1 MDESTEQTG
10 LASAQRFVDP
20 DRPARRRAD
29 GTARDVTPPR
39 PLRTIWVVDALHR
52 NGAVHLSV
60 QLARRLVGEGARLV
74 VLRRL
79 PIEDE
84 VAIPG
89 DIDFVELGQASQR
102 YRRLVV
108 PAALRLALM
117 ARRAEVVVNCSEVG
131 MGLLV
136 STMASRLARRPLVV
150 AVHADLD
157 DAVAEWVPR
166 RLHRMVYW
174 LHRHVDGAICVSPD
188 LVAALVRNGLVRD
201 RTRVVRNGVDS
212 AAVRLASQGERRGR
226 EDFPVPVVVAT
237 GRVAHQKGYDVLLR
251 AHAQVVS
258 DVPHR
263 IHVHND
269 GPDLPAIRA
278 LVQELGVVDSV
289 QFFDAAWDP
298 LPHVARAAAFCLPSR
313 HEGLPLS
320 LLEAIVLGV
329 PCIASDCS
337 DGVRAVLDD
346 GRVGQLVPV
355 EDVGALAQALRAHL
369 VDPGPL
375 QAKAALGPAH
385 AQRFDID
392 VMTRA
397 WAEALGDLTRR

>member
-1 MDESTEQTG
+1 MRSQSRRDPSVYE
-10 LASAQRFVDP
+10 ASSEP
-20 DRPARRRAD
+20 LGGPARPRAD
-29 GTARDVTPPR
+29 GTTSQVTPTR
-39 PLRTIWVVDALHR
+39 PLRSIWLVDALHR

-60 QLARRLVGEGARLV
+60 QLASRLAGEGARLV

-79 PIEDE
+79 PIGDE

-89 DIDFVELGQASQR
+89 DVDFAELGQASQR
-102 YRRLVV
+102 YLRLVV
-108 PAALRLALM
+108 PAALRLAML
-117 ARRAEVVVNCSEVG
+117 ARRAEVVVNCSEIG

-136 STMASRLARRPLVV
+136 SMVAARLARRPLVV

-157 DAVAEWVPR
+157 DAIAEWVPP
-166 RLHRMVYW
+166 RLHRLVYS
-174 LHRHVDGAICVSPD
+174 LHRQVDGAICVSP
-188 LVAALVRNGLVRD
+188 ALVEPLIRNGLDRD

-212 AAVRLASQGERRGR
+212 AAIRRAGQGERRGT
-226 EDFPVPVVVAT
+226 EDYSVPVVVAT
-237 GRVAHQKGYDVLLR
+237 GRVAHQKAYDVLLR
-251 AHAQVVS
+251 AHAQVVAE
-258 DVPHR
+258 VPHR

-269 GPDLPAIRA
+269 GPDLQDMRA
-278 LVQELGVVDSV
+278 LVEELGVVDTV
-289 QFFDAAWDP
+289 QFVDAACDP
-298 LPHVARAAAFCLPSR
+298 LPHVARASVFCLPSR

-355 EDVGALAQALRAHL
+355 DDVGALAQALRAHL

-375 QAKAALGPAH
+375 NARAALGPAH

-397 WAEALGDLTRR
+397 WSEALRDLTRR